1 LYENAHRRARCLNHA
16 HIMRERELS
25 RSDVSFLITGDEIEK
40 LRRKLLYKIRFDVG
54 YFCPDVDDIAQ
65 ETLTRF
71 LRSAEE
77 GKIRNPEGMGAFLN
91 GICKN
96 VIHEYR
102 RRLWRETP
110 YDSELRP
117 ERSTAPAAELLD
129 LQGAIDAG
137 LRQLSARDRKILQEF
152 FLEERSKEEICR
164 ELGLSDGQFRV
175 ILFRAKSRFRQIYGM
190 QVKQH
195 ASGGH

>member
-1 LYENAHRRARCLNHA
+1 MQDGGSKTVEARRIR
-16 HIMRERELS
+16 MD
-25 RSDVSFLITGDEIEK
+25 DVSLMQLTEDEVEK

-71 LRSAEE
+71 LNCAAE
-77 GKIRNPEGMGAFLN
+77 GKIRKPEGMGAFLN

-110 YDSELRP
+110 YDAEVKP
-117 ERSTAPAAELLD
+117 ERSVAAPAAELLD
-129 LQGAIDAG
+129 LQGAIEAG

-175 ILFRAKSRFRQIYGM
+175 ILFRAKSRFRQIYGGD
-190 QVKQH
+190 VKQH